1 MFAVAVFQGLKPGR
15 TRGLEE
21 EEELGREGRE
31 EVEEV
36 KLLELSPSLGIV
48 LATVPDSRTP
58 GGRRGRGARRRIGGH
73 F

>member
-1 MFAVAVFQGLKPGR
+1 MFALAVYRGLRPGR
-15 TRGLEE
+15 TRELEE
-21 EEELGREGRE
+21 VEELEREGR
-31 EVEEV
+31 EEV